1 MFISNFRA
9 QRLQTDR
16 SASCAH
22 IFFDCPEATAMPKVL
37 DTVFVLFSSSST
49 CPTYSYLPRSTSPMY
64 FTIVCTLSLDRI
76 QPRPISKFG
85 EYGEDHQ
92 VTGKKKFSTKETDEN
107 EFRSKSEKRNLVTNI
122 NFLNTFKPLLFVSG
136 GGVTYVENSEFSVSV
151 YFSINV
157 VDRVLT
163 VTIEVK
169 DNTNAT
175 SFLLT
180 TNAVSSSIA
189 SGTCNKSLRQ
199 LPKPSGWKFL
209 FTPSSRT
216 LFIPSLV
223 FLVTSSLWLTSR
235 ILSKKCSL
243 PQCARVSYPLVLNP
257 SLHCQNFLKTQEGR
271 DGIWS
276 WNWKWIFIYVNLQV
290 YSCVLVISI
299 VINIVACPAIYHQA
313 CLNDFI

>member
-1 MFISNFRA
+1 M
-9 QRLQTDR
+9 
-16 SASCAH
+16 
-22 IFFDCPEATAMPKVL
+22 
-37 DTVFVLFSSSST
+37 
-49 CPTYSYLPRSTSPMY
+49 
-64 FTIVCTLSLDRI
+64 
-76 QPRPISKFG
+76 
-85 EYGEDHQ
+85 
-92 VTGKKKFSTKETDEN
+92 
-107 EFRSKSEKRNLVTNI
+107 
-122 NFLNTFKPLLFVSG
+122 
-136 GGVTYVENSEFSVSV
+136 
-151 YFSINV
+151 
-157 VDRVLT
+157 
-163 VTIEVK
+163 TIEVK

-216 LFIPSLV
+216 LFILSLV
-223 FLVTSSLWLTSR
+223 FPVTSSLWLTSR

-257 SLHCQNFLKTQEGR
+257 TLHCQNFLKTQEGR